1 MAEWRKI
8 CCAIDFSEPSHLAM
22 QSAADVARC
31 VQADLTLVHVYENPA
46 AAASALEVPRLE
58 HLEHAA
64 AEMERTLASWR
75 SEAEAAATRPVRSV
89 MLSGKTAAPEILSF
103 LREGSFDLLVVGTH
117 GRTGI
122 KHLVLG
128 SIAERLVREAH
139 CQVLVVR
146 R

>member
-1 MAEWRKI
+1 MAAWRKI
-8 CCAIDFSEPSHLAM
+8 CCAIDFSETSQLAM
-22 QSAADVARC
+22 EEAADVARRS
-31 VQADLTLVHVYENPA
+31 QADLTLVHVYENPA
-46 AAASALEVPRLE
+46 AAALALEVPRLE

-64 AEMERTLASWR
+64 AEMERTLAGWR
-75 SEAEAAATRPVRSV
+75 AAAEAAAKRPVHSV
-89 MLSGKTAAPEILSF
+89 MLSGDTASEILSF

-128 SIAERLVREAH
+128 SVAERLVREAH